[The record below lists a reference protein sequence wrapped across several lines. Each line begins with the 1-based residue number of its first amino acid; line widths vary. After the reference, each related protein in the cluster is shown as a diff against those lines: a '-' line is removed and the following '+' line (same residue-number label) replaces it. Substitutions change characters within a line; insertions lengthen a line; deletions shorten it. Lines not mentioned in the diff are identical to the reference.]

1 MRSKLRNILT
11 EPPATFDSLR
21 GAPVGG
27 KKDRQ
32 AATREVDA
40 KTLLRVGDDQCSET
54 KLRYVAHTRE
64 PFILIVSR
72 FKAPP

>member
-21 GAPVGG
+21 GAQEK

-32 AATREVDA
+32 DATREVDA